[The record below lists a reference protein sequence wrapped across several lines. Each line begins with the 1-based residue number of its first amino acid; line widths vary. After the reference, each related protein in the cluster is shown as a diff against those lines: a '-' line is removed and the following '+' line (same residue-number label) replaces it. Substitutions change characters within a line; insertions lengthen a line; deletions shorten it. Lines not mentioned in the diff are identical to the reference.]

1 MMSIRAVARRHGVSW
16 PVMNTLV
23 RAWSGLIAEHR
34 RSPHPR
40 LKAGWQVLQQL
51 HGLYSADDHQGAL
64 EVLDRFC
71 DLYETGDLPEF
82 HDIDD
87 TIIAWSNEILA
98 WAPHQP
104 PQQRQNRR
112 HPQSPTS
119 TPPNRPRLHQPD
131 QLRSPRTPD
140 NMTRQPVPAT
150 RNPRF
155 TRRADKLV
163 RDCQT
168 VDTSDGLGAT
178 GRGVCNSL
186 IPAREFPQLESGS
199 GWTAEIWLAD
209 NGNWPYGINTRLQL
223 PPTPHRRRRPTRI
236 TRQQPNANR
245 HLERWLL

>member
-1 MMSIRAVARRHGVSW
+1 MSIRAVARRHGVSW
-16 PVMNTLV
+16 AVMNTLV

-119 TPPNRPRLHQPD
+119 TPPNRPRLHQPHQPH

-150 RNPRF
+150 PNPTF
-155 TRRADKLV
+155 TRRTN
-163 RDCQT
+163 QH
-168 VDTSDGLGAT
+168 
-178 GRGVCNSL
+178 
-186 IPAREFPQLESGS
+186 P
-199 GWTAEIWLAD
+199 
-209 NGNWPYGINTRLQL
+209 
-223 PPTPHRRRRPTRI
+223 
-236 TRQQPNANR
+236 
-245 HLERWLL
+245 